1 MTQFLRKTLTAA
13 AITAAIVAGSPVF
26 AQDKPAAAPA
36 AHPGAAA
43 PGAAPGAAAKPAG
56 PPVDTKAIDAKFKT
70 EKEKYGYMVGM
81 DVARSIAQIKDEVD
95 TAAVIQALTASL
107 KGEKTTLTDAEAVA
121 VRQEFMQKL
130 QGRQVA
136 KMKDEADKNQKEG
149 DAFLAKNKDK
159 PGVKVTASGLQYEV
173 VKQGTGPKPKATDV
187 VKVDYTGTKI
197 DGTKFDS
204 SVDRGQP
211 ATFPLN
217 QVVPGW
223 TEGLQLMPV
232 GSEYKFY
239 IPGKLAYGERGPAQI
254 GPNATLVFS
263 VKLIGIEPPSA
274 EAKADAPK
282 IVPPAEKH

>member
-13 AITAAIVAGSPVF
+13 AISAAIAAGSPAF

-36 AHPGAAA
+36 AKHGAAA
-43 PGAAPGAAAKPAG
+43 AVPGATPAKPA
-56 PPVDTKAIDAKFKT
+56 VDTKAIDAKFKT

-81 DVARSIAQIKDEVD
+81 DVARSIGQIKDEVD
-95 TAAVIQALTASL
+95 TTAVIQALQTSL
-107 KGEKTTLTDAEAVA
+107 KGEKTTLTDAEALA

-130 QGRQVA
+130 QGKQVA
-136 KMKDEADKNQKEG
+136 KMKEEADKNQKEG

-159 PGVKVTASGLQYEV
+159 AGVKVTASGLQYEV
-173 VKQGTGPKPKATDV
+173 IKQGTGPKPKATDI

-204 SVDRGQP
+204 SIDRGQP

-217 QVVPGW
+217 QVVAGW

-254 GPNATLVFS
+254 GPNATLIFD
-263 VKLIGIEPPSA
+263 VKLIGIEPPA
-274 EAKADAPK
+274 AAAKPEAPK
-282 IVPPAEKH
+282 IVPNEKPADKH

>member
-1 MTQFLRKTLTAA
+1 M
-13 AITAAIVAGSPVF
+13 
-26 AQDKPAAAPA
+26 PA

-81 DVARSIAQIKDEVD
+81 DVARSIGQIKDEVD
-95 TAAVIQALTASL
+95 TAAVVQALQTSL

-159 PGVKVTASGLQYEV
+159 PRVKVTASGLQYEV

-263 VKLIGIEPPSA
+263 VKLIDIEPPSA
-274 EAKADAPK
+274 DAKADAPK

>member
-26 AQDKPAAAPA
+26 AQDKPAAMP

-43 PGAAPGAAAKPAG
+43 PAAAPGAAAKPAA
-56 PPVDTKAIDAKFKT
+56 PPADMKAIGAKFKS
-70 EKEKYGYMVGM
+70 EKEMYGYMVGM
-81 DVARSIAQIKDEVD
+81 DVARSIGQIKDEVD
-95 TAAVIQALTASL
+95 TAAVIQALQASL

-254 GPNATLVFS
+254 GPNATLIFS
-263 VKLIGIEPPSA
+263 VKLIGIEPPA
-274 EAKADAPK
+274 ADAKADAPK